1 MTNDFERKHALHV
14 GGVDLGPRI
23 VDMARQVAQV
33 PGVAAVV
40 LGGSRA
46 RGTHRADSDI
56 DIGIYYTDA
65 ERLDLARLNRVAS
78 DLDDAHRSD
87 IVCPPGGWGP
97 WVNAGGWLRVDSVAV
112 DWVLRDL
119 ADVDQVLRDC
129 HAGIVRI
136 DAQAGHPFGFVS
148 AIYVGELAVCQPIV
162 DPQSQ
167 LQRLR
172 SIASTYPDKLARGVV
187 DMAFWEVGFNLSL
200 AEKALS
206 RADATYLA
214 GCAFRAVTGLALCL
228 HALNRVHW
236 LNEKGAVE
244 AVEAMP
250 LRPRD
255 WRARVTAALAALV
268 SNTSLP
274 AVQSLRELHDE
285 VETLLL
291 SLRSPQPAAA
301 LDPSFGDAR

>member
-1 MTNDFERKHALHV
+1 MTIDIERNNALRV

-23 VDMARQVAQV
+23 VDMAREVAQV

-87 IVCPPGGWGP
+87 IVCAPGGWGP
-97 WVNAGGWLRVDSVAV
+97 WVNAGGWLRVDGVTV

-119 ADVDQVLRDC
+119 GRVEQVLREG

-148 AIYVGELAVCQPIV
+148 AICVGEVAACQPIS
-162 DPQSQ
+162 DPQGQ

-172 SIASTYPDKLARGVV
+172 SIASTYPEALARGIV
-187 DMAFWEVGFNLSL
+187 DAAFWEVGFNLSL

-228 HALNRVHW
+228 HALNRAHW

-244 AVEAMP
+244 AVEALP

-268 SNTSLP
+268 SDTSRS

-285 VETLLL
+285 VEALLRP
-291 SLRSPQPAAA
+291 LRSPQPANTF
-301 LDPSFGDAR
+301 DFTSGDHP